1 MPVDLII
8 SADSHMTEP
17 PGLWEERLDQAYRD
31 KAPRMIEN
39 YQGRKGYFF
48 VAEGIEPRSVA
59 GFFAAGKT
67 AEELTAFIQSGYSE
81 ARAGGWDPGE
91 RIKDQEIDGV
101 QAEVLYTSLGF
112 SLFQLPDAGLQEACF
127 RAYNDWLAE
136 FCSHHPK
143 RLYGLALI
151 SLYDVENGIKELQR
165 TAKLGLRGAMI
176 WGSPPED
183 HDYGDRRYDP
193 FWAAAQDLEMPI
205 SLHILTGLGKESRI
219 IVGQGRITRYIAFPH
234 EIQRSLA
241 TLISSGVLERYPNLK
256 IVSSENDIG
265 WIPHF
270 LYRLDHAWT
279 KFHAMEGTKLS
290 LRPSD
295 YFKRQVHATFQDDPV
310 GIATRHFFGPD
321 RIMWASD
328 YPHADSTWPHSRK
341 VIAENFAGV
350 PEAEIKQMVAQN
362 AIKLYRMNLN

>member
-1 MPVDLII
+1 MSVDLII

-17 PGLWEERLDQAYRD
+17 PGFWEERLDRAYRD
-31 KAPRMIEN
+31 KAPRVIEN

-48 VAEGIEPRSVA
+48 VAEGIEPRPVA
-59 GFFAAGKT
+59 AFFAAGKS
-67 AEELTAFIQSGYSE
+67 AQELTAFIQAGYSE
-81 ARAGGWDPGE
+81 ARAGGWDPAE

-112 SLFQLPDAGLQEACF
+112 SLFQLPDAGLQAACF
-127 RAYNDWLAE
+127 RVYNDWLAE
-136 FCSHHPK
+136 FCRYDPK

-151 SLYDVENGIKELQR
+151 SLYDIENGVKELQR
-165 TAKLGLRGAMI
+165 AAKLGLRGCMI

-193 FWAAAQDLEMPI
+193 FWAAAQDLDMPI
-205 SLHILTGLGKESRI
+205 SLHILTGRAKESRI
-219 IVGQGRITRYIAFPH
+219 ISGAGRITRYIAFPH
-234 EIQRSLA
+234 EIQRSFA
-241 TLISSGVLERYPNLK
+241 TLISTGVLERYPHLAF
-256 IVSSENDIG
+256 VSAENDIG

-270 LYRLDHAWT
+270 LYRLDHAWER
-279 KFHAMEGTKLS
+279 FHAMETTKLS

-295 YFKRQVHATFQDDPV
+295 YFKRQVYATFQDDPV
-310 GIATRHFFGPD
+310 GVFSRRFFATE

-328 YPHADSTWPHSRK
+328 YPHTDSTWPHSRK

-350 PEAEIKQMVAQN
+350 PEAEVKQMVAQN
-362 AIKLYRMNLN
+362 VIQLYRMALP